1 MSLAKTWVGEPT
13 QWHLMSWVC
22 AVKGEISYVDLVR
35 KGVKVRSSTNQRYG
49 TVQSVEVLTIGRR
62 KKDFATVCWS
72 DGKIEEGVEI
82 GEKLQVAA
90 IEKRLLPAACS
101 SGIPKSSKKQSTDE
115 SSKEEQEVPTDDPPL
130 PLPFSN
136 PGNNAVEEHEQKHF
150 DGCQER
156 DREQEHDRVRGHVQE
171 QERAEESSKEEQEVP
186 TDDSS
191 PPLPFSNQGN
201 SAVHFDGCQEQEHDR
216 AQGHIQEQER
226 AEESSKEE
234 QEVPTD
240 DSSPPLPFSNPGN
253 NAVEEHEQKR
263 FDSCQEYDREQE
275 HDRAREH
282 VQEQERAEE
291 SSKEEQEV
299 PTDDSSP
306 PLPFSNPGNN
316 AVEEQEQKH
325 FDGCQERDREQEHDR
340 AQGHVQEQERA
351 EESSKEEQEVPT
363 DDSSPPLVLLDQD
376 QDNDQYQDQEIV
388 KPLIEKVSQ
397 ISTKARGNTC
407 ISERDLHLMTTG
419 RCDLCAEDLF
429 TSNGDLPYCG
439 CRDGRLRA
447 LVIGMT
453 NSPTVTI
460 PNNGTTGQEFR
471 DTVRL
476 RTFAATTNYIVRTNN
491 INHAS
496 QQGFHCDFDMIHK
509 DWIDKLKHYLGS
521 NPYSRI
527 YFDFINMPCSYATD
541 TLRLHSSL
549 RGGGFVRNLVSIF
562 IK

>member
-1 MSLAKTWVGEPT
+1 M
-13 QWHLMSWVC
+13 
-22 AVKGEISYVDLVR
+22 
-35 KGVKVRSSTNQRYG
+35 
-49 TVQSVEVLTIGRR
+49 
-62 KKDFATVCWS
+62 
-72 DGKIEEGVEI
+72 
-82 GEKLQVAA
+82 
-90 IEKRLLPAACS
+90 
-101 SGIPKSSKKQSTDE
+101 
-115 SSKEEQEVPTDDPPL
+115 
-130 PLPFSN
+130 
-136 PGNNAVEEHEQKHF
+136 
-150 DGCQER
+150 
-156 DREQEHDRVRGHVQE
+156 
-171 QERAEESSKEEQEVP
+171 
-186 TDDSS
+186 
-191 PPLPFSNQGN
+191 
-201 SAVHFDGCQEQEHDR
+201 
-216 AQGHIQEQER
+216 
-226 AEESSKEE
+226 
-234 QEVPTD
+234 
-240 DSSPPLPFSNPGN
+240 
-253 NAVEEHEQKR
+253 
-263 FDSCQEYDREQE
+263 
-275 HDRAREH
+275 
-282 VQEQERAEE
+282 
-291 SSKEEQEV
+291 
-299 PTDDSSP
+299 
-306 PLPFSNPGNN
+306 
-316 AVEEQEQKH
+316 
-325 FDGCQERDREQEHDR
+325 
-340 AQGHVQEQERA
+340 
-351 EESSKEEQEVPT
+351 PT